1 MRYMLLFAGDQET
14 FDAMTPADSK
24 AMLEQIGEWWGK
36 HSATGAIV
44 GGDQLQPPR
53 TAKTVRREAGSI
65 RVTDGP
71 FIEAKEHIGG
81 FAIVEVAEEEQ
92 ALELARTWPAG
103 GTVEVRPV
111 VEHY

>member
-14 FDAMTPADSK
+14 FDAMTPEDST
-24 AMLEQIGEWWGK
+24 AMLEQIGEWWSE
-36 HSATGAIV
+36 HSATGTIV

-53 TAKTVRREAGSI
+53 TAKTVRHEGGGI

-81 FAIVEVAEEEQ
+81 FALVEVAGVEQ
-92 ALELARTWPAG
+92 ALELARTWPAA